1 MRQLAHYHIG
11 FMRNVLLGGGLAYAV
26 QTGNYHHIP
35 VVFFVPSVYAGYQA
49 FSNRDAVAGWIREK
63 SRR

>member
-1 MRQLAHYHIG
+1 
-11 FMRNVLLGGGLAYAV
+11 MRNVLLGGGLAYAV

-35 VVFFVPSVYAGYQA
+35 VVFFVPSVYAGYQS